1 MTWPLACSYMFGTT
15 YGIFRS
21 ISCRLSQFSCELL
34 CQFNFNPFL
43 GWLKKHIPQHIQ
55 CELPLCTRSRRIRSP
70 STRPWNCSWPPG
82 SPRSLPIRRR
92 RVLRRR
98 VTWWAANGAARPFKR
113 APFVAAV
120 DAWIWPVGE
129 TLGWVILP
137 YKKII
142 ENCIFCVGTMI
153 SHDMWWVLLAYTQTK
168 PFYWPQTWG
177 DWGSIKLI
185 TWVHFVLLCFRE
197 SSGAGNCIID
207 VVIQLCISLSY
218 VVLIVD
224 VPVVAL
230 VMTQVW
236 TPRLVHLD
244 DTARLRF
251 LDLLKLKQ
259 PFVTVL
265 I

>member
-43 GWLKKHIPQHIQ
+43 GWLKKNIPQHIQ

-82 SPRSLPIRRR
+82 SPRSLPLRRR

-197 SSGAGNCIID
+197 SSGAVEIALSMWWYNC
-207 VVIQLCISLSY
+207 
-218 VVLIVD
+218 
-224 VPVVAL
+224 AF
-230 VMTQVW
+230 
-236 TPRLVHLD
+236 
-244 DTARLRF
+244 RF
-251 LDLLKLKQ
+251 HML
-259 PFVTVL
+259 F
-265 I
+265 